1 MSIAVANWEEKD
13 ARKEIHS
20 LVDSVREKGFSISKD
35 LVLKSFLYLYGKDIK
50 FKVTNFSKEN
60 AKNIEEHWEEIR
72 KSILSAFDLLN
83 TLDAN
88 ENMSKADKSLK
99 EWIDKETKNTNRPFF
114 LEKYLI
120 PDVDLS
126 LENFEKYIKGRKKI
140 LSHKL
145 KELLL

>member
-1 MSIAVANWEEKD
+1 M
-13 ARKEIHS
+13 
-20 LVDSVREKGFSISKD
+20 
-35 LVLKSFLYLYGKDIK
+35 
-50 FKVTNFSKEN
+50 
-60 AKNIEEHWEEIR
+60 
-72 KSILSAFDLLN
+72 
-83 TLDAN
+83 LDAN
-88 ENMSKADKSLK
+88 ENMSKANKSLK

-114 LEKYLI
+114 LEKHLI